1 MRCGVIA
8 RKLGMSRIFNDDGE
22 HVPVT
27 VLRIEDVEVLSVK
40 SIAKDGYSSVQLGFS
55 NKKSKNISKPLRGF
69 FAKAKAEPKEKVVE
83 FRVSEDAILNV
94 GDKLGVNHFV
104 TGQKVDVIGVSQ
116 GKGFSGAMKRHN
128 FGGMQAS
135 HGVSISHRSH
145 GSTGNSQDP
154 GRTWKGKKM
163 AGQYGNVRITTQN
176 LKVVKLLEDDEP
188 NIRWDAAIALA
199 KMGNR
204 SGAGIINSLM
214 RRSYYEGFREIDDW
228 ETEKAILV
236 AINVASQLGG
246 SEFLSNLELL
256 AKEDPSMDVRNAA
269 INALKSIERMES
281 VSG

>member
-40 SIAKDGYSSVQLGFS
+40 SIAKDGYTAVQLGFG
-55 NKKSKNISKPLRGF
+55 NKKPKNISKPLRGF

-83 FRVSEDAILNV
+83 FRVSEDAILNI

-176 LKVVKLLEDDEP
+176 LKVVKLLEDDDLILIQGSVPGSKNGVVLLRDAIKHKIP
-188 NIRWDAAIALA
+188 NEAPFPAGLQNDSKSNNDDLSLSSDKNEKEI
-199 KMGNR
+199 
-204 SGAGIINSLM
+204 SSEVEGAEVEN
-214 RRSYYEGFREIDDW
+214 
-228 ETEKAILV
+228 
-236 AINVASQLGG
+236 
-246 SEFLSNLELL
+246 
-256 AKEDPSMDVRNAA
+256 
-269 INALKSIERMES
+269 
-281 VSG
+281 

>member
-1 MRCGVIA
+1 M
-8 RKLGMSRIFNDDGE
+8 
-22 HVPVT
+22 
-27 VLRIEDVEVLSVK
+27 
-40 SIAKDGYSSVQLGFS
+40 
-55 NKKSKNISKPLRGF
+55 SKPLRGF

-104 TGQKVDVIGVSQ
+104 TGQKVDVIGMSQ

-176 LKVVKLLEDDEP
+176 LKVVKLLEDDDLILIQGSVP
-188 NIRWDAAIALA
+188 GSKNGVVLLRDAIKHKIPSEAPFPA
-199 KMGNR
+199 
-204 SGAGIINSLM
+204 
-214 RRSYYEGFREIDDW
+214 GFRKDSQSNKDDLSLSSDKNEKEI
-228 ETEKAILV
+228 
-236 AINVASQLGG
+236 S
-246 SEFLSNLELL
+246 SEVEGAEVEN
-256 AKEDPSMDVRNAA
+256 
-269 INALKSIERMES
+269 
-281 VSG
+281 